1 MAILFRNVRWV
12 ITDDSQIESYLKSDK
27 KTHKIILD
35 CDGFKEYFKGKLEG
49 VCSIIHMKYT
59 GL

>member
-1 MAILFRNVRWV
+1 M
-12 ITDDSQIESYLKSDK
+12 TK
-27 KTHKIILD
+27 KRPHKNNFLD

-49 VCSIIHMKYT
+49 VCSIIPMKYT